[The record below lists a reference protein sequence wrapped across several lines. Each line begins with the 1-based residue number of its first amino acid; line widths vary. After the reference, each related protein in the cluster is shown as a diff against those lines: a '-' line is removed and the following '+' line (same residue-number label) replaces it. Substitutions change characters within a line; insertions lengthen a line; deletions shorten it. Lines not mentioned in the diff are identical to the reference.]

1 MKEIHSL
8 SIVEDGALFNCEGLT
23 QLNRDVVLEKIG
35 RFAFSGT
42 GLVSLSFQGNS
53 IGDYAFYNVTALT
66 YAKIIHTAAVGKPT
80 GEMNL
85 SVLRAQAIIDKLVE
99 RGLNRDLFTFKGY
112 GGTAPIG
119 DNSTEEGRAKNRRV
133 EIVVKPKTTYIQRY

>member
-1 MKEIHSL
+1 MLPEENPRL
-8 SIVEDGALFNCEGLT
+8 DSIAEKLLEVVKDNEYTLLVEG
-23 QLNRDVVLEKIG
+23 
-35 RFAFSGT
+35 
-42 GLVSLSFQGNS
+42 
-53 IGDYAFYNVTALT
+53 
-66 YAKIIHTAAVGKPT
+66 HTAAVGKPT